1 MVRALSLI
9 ALAVFACGP
18 RAEAASFTFATSPFA
33 GSDALTSP
41 GRQIVGGEAEIVF
54 NIATDTFLLGQAA
67 FGVGNDVLFG
77 NDLIGNLPSSG
88 INTIV
93 LRTFDNDNDTA
104 TAFGAGNA
112 ATLIAAQITVPT
124 PGFFVYFNSGLG
136 RPRLVYSTDLSEPTA
151 DLKILFS
158 LTNLGGDAGRDA
170 MQTFTA
176 ANFDFIPQDAAAV
189 PEPASLLMLGSGL
202 GLLIRTRV
210 RRSKRS

>member
-1 MVRALSLI
+1 MVRALSLV
-9 ALAVFACGP
+9 ALAVLAWGP
-18 RAEAASFTFATSPFA
+18 RAEAASFTFATDPFA
-33 GSDALTSP
+33 GSTALTTP
-41 GRQIVGGEAEIVF
+41 GRQIVSGEAEIVF
-54 NIATDTFLLGQAA
+54 NIATDTFLLGQTA

-77 NDLIGNLPSSG
+77 NDVVGNLPGSG

-93 LRTFDNDNDTA
+93 LRTFDNDNNAA

-158 LTNLGGDAGRDA
+158 LMNLDGAAGRDA

-176 ANFDFIPQDAAAV
+176 ANFDFIPQDAAV
-189 PEPASLLMLGSGL
+189 PEPASLLMLGTGL
-202 GLLIRTRV
+202 GVLIRTRV
-210 RRSKRS
+210 RKSKRG